1 MSKLIHPLT
10 NKRHSV
16 KPVPVLANRQQGVVL
31 VISLIMLLLMTI
43 IGTTGMQA
51 TSLEEK
57 MAGNMRDRNLAFQA
71 AEAALKEGEL
81 QTTAL
86 PYNCA
91 AGRFLPMDSDCSGG
105 PPEAVPVW
113 DSINWAA
120 NSVLFVGVLANVNAN
135 PRYIIED
142 MGVVP
147 PGDCTA
153 PLVAGVCP
161 QRYYRVTARA
171 TGGTAEAVVMVQSIL
186 QR

>member
-1 MSKLIHPLT
+1 MSKLIHPLA
-10 NKRHSV
+10 NERHSV
-16 KPVPVLANRQQGVVL
+16 NPIPVPAKRQQGVVL

-71 AEAALKEGEL
+71 AEAALKEGEA
-81 QTTAL
+81 QVTAL

-91 AGRFLPMDSDCSGG
+91 AGRFLPMDSDCNVATM
-105 PPEAVPVW
+105 EAVPVW

-120 NSVLFVGVLANVNAN
+120 NSILFVGMLANVNAN

-147 PGDCTA
+147 VVNCTA
-153 PLVAGVCP
+153 PLVLGVCP
-161 QRYYRVTARA
+161 ERYYRVTARA
-171 TGGTAEAVVMVQSIL
+171 TGGTAEAVVIVQSIL